1 MNSNRDEHLVSIPL
15 THEPHS
21 GLVSGGAVHYVGQA
35 EVGLLPKSLPDAHT
49 PACCVMNPC
58 EFGMKQTQPQKNFIK
73 AFYGGLMS
81 QWGTDSAM
89 SISGTDPV
97 IKRRLSLLKLFCDN
111 FILSNT
117 HLPKFQDFVFYEQ
130 GSGAAYY
137 PAFHHI
143 GISFLSLRGPL
154 DGMLRRSFCQLLYH
168 EVRHA
173 EQCLYIARF
182 MLSRGQTPSN
192 QFVDEVF
199 EAAKRAN
206 QLPADQLGGLVNRKY
221 PFYHCIARW
230 YAGMY
235 GDPSSEVDKALYED
249 KDFPIDKSLNA
260 AERNKNQAKL
270 NDVISRREAAHKKL
284 ESFFDRFEPMGTTDP
299 QEARKKDPS
308 GWAAYEKA
316 KAEYQQLDQEHAP
329 LEALYRAEPMETDAY
344 ECGDRVKFQIQKMQ
358 AGSEI

>member
-1 MNSNRDEHLVSIPL
+1 
-15 THEPHS
+15 
-21 GLVSGGAVHYVGQA
+21 
-35 EVGLLPKSLPDAHT
+35 
-49 PACCVMNPC
+49 
-58 EFGMKQTQPQKNFIK
+58 
-73 AFYGGLMS
+73 
-81 QWGTDSAM
+81 
-89 SISGTDPV
+89 
-97 IKRRLSLLKLFCDN
+97 
-111 FILSNT
+111 
-117 HLPKFQDFVFYEQ
+117 
-130 GSGAAYY
+130 
-137 PAFHHI
+137 
-143 GISFLSLRGPL
+143 
-154 DGMLRRSFCQLLYH
+154 
-168 EVRHA
+168 
-173 EQCLYIARF
+173 
-182 MLSRGQTPSN
+182 
-192 QFVDEVF
+192 
-199 EAAKRAN
+199 
-206 QLPADQLGGLVNRKY
+206 
-221 PFYHCIARW
+221 
-230 YAGMY
+230 MY